1 MPNISGFDL
10 VKSIRNYYGKK
21 PQPIVLALTANNIND
36 NPDFYKEA
44 GFDGVLIKPFYEIQL
59 YNLLAPFVNQQP
71 MEFTPPEEDNLNGH
85 GLLYDISDIH
95 RFADGDSESARL
107 ILKTFMDNATTNLA
121 NLKELSN
128 QKDWKRLKEVSHRM
142 KSGFRQFKI
151 YGIAETL
158 ENLENANFDNVEE
171 QVVSQTLDIIQD
183 EVEKI
188 HEMLKVE
195 LEKL

>member
-1 MPNISGFDL
+1 
-10 VKSIRNYYGKK
+10 
-21 PQPIVLALTANNIND
+21 
-36 NPDFYKEA
+36 
-44 GFDGVLIKPFYEIQL
+44 
-59 YNLLAPFVNQQP
+59 
-71 MEFTPPEEDNLNGH
+71 
-85 GLLYDISDIH
+85 
-95 RFADGDSESARL
+95 
-107 ILKTFMDNATTNLA
+107 MDNATTNLA